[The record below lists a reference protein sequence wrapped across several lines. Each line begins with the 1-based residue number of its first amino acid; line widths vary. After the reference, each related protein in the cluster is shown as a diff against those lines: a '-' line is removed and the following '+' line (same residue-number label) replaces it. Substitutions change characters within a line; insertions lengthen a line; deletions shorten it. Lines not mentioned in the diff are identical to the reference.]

1 MTEDNYFDIYSAL
14 IGKFGSAKVQIAEQE
29 VQQKDRRNHE

>member
-14 IGKFGSAKVQIAEQE
+14 IRKFGGAKVQIAEQE